1 MEESEQKHK
10 LRRMP
15 LKSKKNKNKFTHVI
29 FIIYTSHH
37 YSLNTTK
44 GYYCNSGAL
53 HTSHTLKDAN
63 IWKSCR
69 VSWLK
74 VRTHSFR
81 ES

>member
-1 MEESEQKHK
+1 MEESEQKRK

-63 IWKSCR
+63 MYMEILPSLLAKM
-69 VSWLK
+69 
-74 VRTHSFR
+74 
-81 ES
+81 